1 MNIINCQIV
10 CRVEFTV
17 LIVSDPILMYIVY
30 LMSLIFSVP
39 FKIIITNL
47 CQLSNIYIA
56 VLIHLLQNQPPY

>member
-30 LMSLIFSVP
+30 LMSLIFIVP